1 MKNTS
6 KKNETVK
13 NNKSEKL
20 TEDTFIDAMNII
32 IELMKKQQSSIN
44 KVVENEEK
52 ILRALNESTEIL
64 SDILYYVK

>member
-20 TEDTFIDAMNII
+20 TEDTFINAMNII
-32 IELMKKQQSSIN
+32 IELMGKQQSSIN
-44 KVVENEEK
+44 RVVENEEK